1 MQRYEFIWKYANIFV
16 TLWRIS
22 KNNRMITSF
31 LTDSTAV
38 QQAKQA
44 AEARYGK
51 RPNSPADFAE
61 LSLHIKQATGND
73 ISSDTLSRLWGY
85 KKGYAHVR
93 HSVIDTLNN
102 YSHAGEESNYIYHS
116 TLNADDLQPGDKV
129 RIAWLPDRVC
139 TIEYTGNYAW
149 RVAEVQNGKLH
160 AGDTFFCRMLCQGEQ
175 LAVDHLR
182 SGEKIYEGYTMGD
195 KNGLTL
201 VEKI

>member
-1 MQRYEFIWKYANIFV
+1 M
-16 TLWRIS
+16 T
-22 KNNRMITSF
+22 TSF

-93 HSVIDTLNN
+93 HSVIETLNS

-116 TLNADDLQPGDKV
+116 TLNADDLQPGDKC
-129 RIAWLPDRVC
+129 A
-139 TIEYTGNYAW
+139 
-149 RVAEVQNGKLH
+149 
-160 AGDTFFCRMLCQGEQ
+160 
-175 LAVDHLR
+175 
-182 SGEKIYEGYTMGD
+182 
-195 KNGLTL
+195 
-201 VEKI
+201 

>member
-1 MQRYEFIWKYANIFV
+1 
-16 TLWRIS
+16 
-22 KNNRMITSF
+22 MITSF

-93 HSVIDTLNN
+93 HSVIDTLNSYGN
-102 YSHAGEESNYIYHS
+102 AGEESNYIYHS

-149 RVAEVQNGKLH
+149 RVTEVQNGKLH
-160 AGDTFFCRMLCQGEQ
+160 VGDTFFCRMLCQGEQ
-175 LAVDHLR
+175 LTVDHLR

>member
-1 MQRYEFIWKYANIFV
+1 
-16 TLWRIS
+16 
-22 KNNRMITSF
+22 MITSF

-61 LSLHIKQATGND
+61 LSLYIKQATGND

-93 HSVIDTLNN
+93 HSVIDTLNS

-129 RIAWLPDRVC
+129 RIAWLPDR
-139 TIEYTGNYAW
+139 G
-149 RVAEVQNGKLH
+149 
-160 AGDTFFCRMLCQGEQ
+160 
-175 LAVDHLR
+175 
-182 SGEKIYEGYTMGD
+182 
-195 KNGLTL
+195 
-201 VEKI
+201 